1 MRWVVLKL
9 RPVRNHLLLY
19 GRISYAVNEE
29 RQASRLALLILGSR
43 PTATEERCVLPRG
56 ILYECGRGRL
66 CGFLGV
72 IWVFSGL
79 ERKQAGESFISTFF
93 FLFILEEQSH
103 PV

>member
-19 GRISYAVNEE
+19 GRISYTVNEE

-56 ILYECGRGRL
+56 ILMNVGEDGSV
-66 CGFLGV
+66 GF
-72 IWVFSGL
+72 
-79 ERKQAGESFISTFF
+79 
-93 FLFILEEQSH
+93 
-103 PV
+103 